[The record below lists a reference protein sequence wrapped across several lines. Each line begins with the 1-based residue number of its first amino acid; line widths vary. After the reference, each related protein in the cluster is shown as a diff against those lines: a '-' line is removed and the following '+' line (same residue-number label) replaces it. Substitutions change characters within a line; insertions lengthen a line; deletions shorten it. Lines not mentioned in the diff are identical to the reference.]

1 MTEDLEL
8 FLFNTRTIFSSL
20 EIKDQYELD
29 FNYAFGLSLPEST
42 S

>member
-1 MTEDLEL
+1 MTEDLDL
-8 FLFNTRTIFSSL
+8 FLFNINTIFSSL

-29 FNYAFGLSLPEST
+29 FNNVFVLSLPEST